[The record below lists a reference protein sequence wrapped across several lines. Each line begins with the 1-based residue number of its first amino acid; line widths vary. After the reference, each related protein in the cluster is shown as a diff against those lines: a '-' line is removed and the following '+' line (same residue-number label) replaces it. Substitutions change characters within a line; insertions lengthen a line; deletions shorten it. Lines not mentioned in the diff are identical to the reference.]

1 MNAEAT
7 GMKNEVTT
15 MFSKVFT
22 LTNQKGGVGKTSSAL
37 NLGAAL
43 SISGKKVLIIDNDPQ
58 GNLTAAL
65 GYTPAEQS
73 RTLSN
78 LLLAAIDYPEDLEL
92 HLQRAILHT
101 DSGVDLIPANRRLA
115 DAAARL
121 QVMQLSQ
128 YNAVG
133 DVDRACEKVMA
144 SLLEPLRPKYDY
156 IIIDCGLK
164 HELLTVNALAASD
177 YCIIPVQA
185 HFLASEGIPD
195 VLELVKSVR
204 MKFNPDLKIAGILLT
219 MYQSRPQLCQSVKA
233 SVGEI
238 YGEAFHVF
246 QRPIEYSI
254 KVAECPAAGQS
265 IFEYAP
271 KNAAAESYRSL
282 AEEVLCLG

>member
-1 MNAEAT
+1 MGKIYSVSN
-7 GMKNEVTT
+7 
-15 MFSKVFT
+15 F
-22 LTNQKGGVGKTSSAL
+22 KGGCGKTSTAL

-43 SISGKKVLIIDNDPQ
+43 VAAGKSVALIDSDAQ

-65 GYTPAEQS
+65 GYTPAEQN
-73 RTLSN
+73 RTLAN
-78 LLLAAIDYPEDLEL
+78 LLLAAIDYPEDINA
-92 HLQRAILHT
+92 HLQKTVIHT
-101 DSGVDLIPANRRLA
+101 DSGVDLIAANRRLA

-133 DVDRACEKVMA
+133 DAERASEKVMA
-144 SLLEPLRPKYDY
+144 ELLEHLRTQYDY

-164 HELLTVNALAASD
+164 HELLTVNALVASD

-204 MKFNPDLKIAGILLT
+204 EKFNPRLQIAGILLT
-219 MYQSRPQLCQSVKA
+219 MYQSRPQLCRSVRE

-238 YGEAFHVF
+238 YGETFHVF
-246 QRPIEYSI
+246 ERPIEYSI

-265 IFEYAP
+265 IFDYAP

-282 AEEVLCLG
+282 AEEVLRLA